1 MIKSNN
7 SILTLLLVLIFLA
20 VSCSQRDKKDVT
32 TEKGE
37 SEMSNDM
44 HGQAAEHDGHMS
56 EDAKHHHDMGS
67 MQMSDGE
74 NMTWNPGNGSD
85 YKMTNDFHF
94 IIGSEENIKPR
105 VIQSDSGDKILQLT
119 ANGSPSAFVFHQAYG
134 NVGMATSVD
143 VKGFEGTLK
152 LIHHAE
158 NADNYEFVSI
168 NAGNMKLGR
177 IVNGKE
183 NVLDKGNFEAGDEW
197 INLRLSAAGTHFKG
211 YIGNETITHGHGDK
225 MKDGYVGIML
235 DGTGIVSIKS
245 LGIVK
250 LEDE

>member
-1 MIKSNN
+1 MKKSNN
-7 SILTLLLVLIFLA
+7 STFTLLMVLVILA
-20 VSCSQRDKKDVT
+20 VSCSQGDKRDGT
-32 TEKGE
+32 TEKSE
-37 SEMSNDM
+37 NEMSHDM

-74 NMTWNPGNGSD
+74 NMTWSPGTAPD
-85 YKMTNDFHF
+85 FRLTKDFHF
-94 IIGSEENIKPR
+94 IIGSEENINPR

-134 NVGMATSVD
+134 NVGMAALVD
-143 VKGFEGTLK
+143 IKGFKGTLK

-158 NADNYEFVSI
+158 NKENYEFVSI
-168 NAGNMKLGR
+168 SAGNMKLGR

-183 NVLDKGNFEAGDEW
+183 NVFDEGSFNSGDEW

-225 MKDGYVGIML
+225 IKDGYVGIML
-235 DGTGIVSIKS
+235 DGTGTVSVKS
-245 LGIVK
+245 LEIAI